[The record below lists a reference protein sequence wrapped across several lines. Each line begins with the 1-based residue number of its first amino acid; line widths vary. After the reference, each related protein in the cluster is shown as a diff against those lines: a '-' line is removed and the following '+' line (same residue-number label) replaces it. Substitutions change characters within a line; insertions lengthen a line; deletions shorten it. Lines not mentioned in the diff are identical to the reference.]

1 MKLNLSGFAD
11 GLSKIGKNLME
22 TATFYGASKM
32 ALHNPSTG
40 MYGPSVWTQGCY
52 GGYSGGCMGGYM
64 GGGYMGGYSPY
75 NNAAIGMAY
84 QNAYASTM
92 AALNAARSGSMP
104 AADLTDTDAPAAEPV
119 EQNQDTTYGAAFE
132 YCEKAGLP
140 CEFAKSVLAGI
151 TDTAEKQTKYSE
163 FAQQLAKSLLMNI
176 DKNSG
181 NSDGYLAL
189 EEFINNEMKNANLT
203 EEQKTQLKTKLQQA
217 YSQLDQNGDSKVDWK
232 ELTAMITGL
241 YDTNHDGEITSEEF
255 QTGGSTL
262 ISGGAASAL
271 RTAYQNLFGGDE
283 S

>member
-1 MKLNLSGFAD
+1 MTINLGGFAD

-52 GGYSGGCMGGYM
+52 GGGYM
-64 GGGYMGGYSPY
+64 GGGYMGGMYSPY

-84 QNAYASTM
+84 QNGYASTM
-92 AALNAARSGSMP
+92 AAIQSAIAGSQP
-104 AADLTDTDAPAAEPV
+104 VADLPDTDAPAASAV
-119 EQNQDTTYGAAFE
+119 DANQDTMAGAAFE
-132 YCEKAGLP
+132 VSEKTGQNFD
-140 CEFAKSVLAGI
+140 FAKTSLESI
-151 TDTAEKQTKYSE
+151 TDAAQKQAKYNE
-163 FAQQLAKSLLMNI
+163 LTQQLAKSLLMNI

-189 EEFINNEMKNANLT
+189 DEFLNNELKNSNLS
-203 EEQKTQLKTKLQQA
+203 EEQKTQLRTKLQQA

-241 YDTNHDGEITSEEF
+241 YDTNNDGEITAEEF
-255 QTGGSTL
+255 QAGGNNL
-262 ISGGAASAL
+262 LSGSGASAL
-271 RTAYQNLFGGDE
+271 RTAYQNLFGNRE
-283 S
+283 QS

>member
-64 GGGYMGGYSPY
+64 GGYSPY

-84 QNAYASTM
+84 QNGYASTM
-92 AALNAARSGSMP
+92 AAIQSAIAGSQP
-104 AADLTDTDAPAAEPV
+104 VADLPDTDAPAASAV
-119 EQNQDTTYGAAFE
+119 DANQDTMAGAAFE
-132 YCEKAGLP
+132 VSEKTGQNFD
-140 CEFAKSVLAGI
+140 FAKTSLESI
-151 TDTAEKQTKYSE
+151 TDAAKKQAKYNE
-163 FAQQLAKSLLMNI
+163 LTQQLAKSLLMNI

>member
-52 GGYSGGCMGGYM
+52 GGGYM
-64 GGGYMGGYSPY
+64 GGGYMGGMYSPY

-84 QNAYASTM
+84 QNGYASTM
-92 AALNAARSGSMP
+92 AAIQSAIAGSQP
-104 AADLTDTDAPAAEPV
+104 VADLPDTDAPAASAV
-119 EQNQDTTYGAAFE
+119 DANQDTMAGAAFE
-132 YCEKAGLP
+132 VSEKTGQNFD
-140 CEFAKSVLAGI
+140 FAKTSLESI
-151 TDTAEKQTKYSE
+151 TDAAQKQAKYSE

>member
-52 GGYSGGCMGGYM
+52 GGGYM
-64 GGGYMGGYSPY
+64 GGGYMGGMYSPY

-84 QNAYASTM
+84 QNGYASTM
-92 AALNAARSGSMP
+92 AAIQSAIAGSQP
-104 AADLTDTDAPAAEPV
+104 VADLPDTDAPAASAV
-119 EQNQDTTYGAAFE
+119 DANQDTMAGAAFE
-132 YCEKAGLP
+132 VSEKTGQNFD
-140 CEFAKSVLAGI
+140 FAKTSLESI
-151 TDTAEKQTKYSE
+151 TDAAQKQAKYNE
-163 FAQQLAKSLLMNI
+163 LTQQLAKSLLMNI

-241 YDTNHDGEITSEEF
+241 YDANNDGEITAEEF
-255 QTGGSTL
+255 QAGGNNL
-262 ISGGAASAL
+262 LSGSGASAL
-271 RTAYQNLFGGDE
+271 RTAYQNLFGNRE
-283 S
+283 QS

>member
-64 GGGYMGGYSPY
+64 GGYSPY

-84 QNAYASTM
+84 QNGYASTM
-92 AALNAARSGSMP
+92 AAIQSAIAGSQP
-104 AADLTDTDAPAAEPV
+104 VADLPDTDAPAASAV
-119 EQNQDTTYGAAFE
+119 DANQDTMAGAAFE
-132 YCEKAGLP
+132 VSEKTGQNFD
-140 CEFAKSVLAGI
+140 FAKTSLESI
-151 TDTAEKQTKYSE
+151 TDAAKKQAKYNE
-163 FAQQLAKSLLMNI
+163 LTQQLAKSLLMNI

-189 EEFINNEMKNANLT
+189 DEFINNEMKNANLT

>member
-64 GGGYMGGYSPY
+64 GGYSPY

-84 QNAYASTM
+84 QNGYASTM
-92 AALNAARSGSMP
+92 AAIQSAIAGSQP
-104 AADLTDTDAPAAEPV
+104 VADLPDTDAPAASAV
-119 EQNQDTTYGAAFE
+119 DANQDTMAGAAFE
-132 YCEKAGLP
+132 VSEKTGQNFD
-140 CEFAKSVLAGI
+140 FAKTSLESI
-151 TDTAEKQTKYSE
+151 TDAAQKQAKYSE